1 MLLINIKCDNSDS
14 FKYSILLY
22 LYYYNIKVNYN
33 RPTEIDKHRDPYIL
47 IHFNDYNDII
57 QFERENTHIDLLI
70 IDIND
75 KPLFITRNNANI
87 KITIVKLNEYR
98 YSLCK
103 PTLECFN
110 NNNINEINKINNI
123 PRKKYV
129 LTDQI
134 KEELRLDLKYV
145 I

>member
-110 NNNINEINKINNI
+110 NNINEINKINNI

>member
-14 FKYSILLY
+14 FNYSIPLY

-33 RPTEIDKHRDPYIL
+33 RPTEINKHRDPDIL

-110 NNNINEINKINNI
+110 NNINEINKINNI
-123 PRKKYV
+123 PGKKYV